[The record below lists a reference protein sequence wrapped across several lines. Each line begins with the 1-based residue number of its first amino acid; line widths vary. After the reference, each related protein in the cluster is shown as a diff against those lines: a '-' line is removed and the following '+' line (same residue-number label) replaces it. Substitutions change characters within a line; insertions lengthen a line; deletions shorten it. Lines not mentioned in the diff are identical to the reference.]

1 MTPETVMTQTR
12 LAIETMLLVAGPLL
26 LLILVIGLAVS
37 VFQAATQ
44 INEST
49 LSFIPK
55 LFGVVVALVIAGPWM
70 LTVLLDFTRR
80 CLTGIP
86 ALVG

>member
-12 LAIETMLLVAGPLL
+12 LAMETMLLIAGPLL
-26 LLILVIGLAVS
+26 LIILVIGLAVS
-37 VFQAATQ
+37 IFQAATQ

-55 LFGVVVALVIAGPWM
+55 LLGVVVALVIGGPWM
-70 LTVLLDFTRR
+70 LTVLIDFTRR
-80 CLTGIP
+80 CLTNLP

>member
-1 MTPETVMTQTR
+1 MTQTR
-12 LAIETMLLVAGPLL
+12 LAMETMLLVAGPLL
-26 LLILVIGLAVS
+26 LIILLIGLVVS

-55 LFGVVVALVIAGPWM
+55 LLGVVVGLVIGGPWM
-70 LTVLLDFTRR
+70 LTVLIDFTRR